1 MSLDHEALMKTSNDH
16 HRRLSSL
23 SSLDDPLVSFFE
35 GSASPK
41 DLGIQHSPSNTKRAR
56 ARSVANG
63 AISLTATVLEENG
76 RLQLELQRL
85 RTPSSSSSPST
96 NPTFKRHVAEIQRL
110 REELSVTETQ
120 LQVTAMQLEE
130 ATLMSSNENQNNN
143 ELSRLRQTL
152 SVTEMQLENS
162 TTQQQKQS
170 RLHTQEVAT
179 LTERLQAVE
188 QHAIEATQEAAQEAA
203 TASAKAVAAATTP
216 SPSIEFFER
225 QLKKMKNKLI
235 QTTNVLAK
243 KTLDLDSALYTIENE
258 SIRIENIEQNNH
270 NREEKRVTS
279 IMLKTKTLI
288 KKMKQNHGKEMS
300 ELKKHHEQLIHQHVL
315 KETQQGKTTKLAI
328 KQAVSIAVKAT
339 TSALREKQQH
349 KFETLANELAKT
361 SAFAGN
367 LSEINDQLR
376 EQLMR

>member
-130 ATLMSSNENQNNN
+130 ATLMYSNENQNNNNN

-152 SVTEMQLENS
+152 SVTEMHLENS

-170 RLHTQEVAT
+170 RLHKQEVAT
-179 LTERLQAVE
+179 LTERLQVVE
-188 QHAIEATQEAAQEAA
+188 QHAIEATQEAA

-225 QLKKMKNKLI
+225 QLKKMKNKLM
-235 QTTNVLAK
+235 QATNALAK

-258 SIRIENIEQNNH
+258 SIRIENIEQNNL

-288 KKMKQNHGKEMS
+288 KKMKQNHGNEMS
-300 ELKKHHEQLIHQHVL
+300 ELKKQHEQLIHQHVL
-315 KETQQGKTTKLAI
+315 NETQQGKTTKLAI

-376 EQLMR
+376 EKLMR